1 MSNPQESI
9 PESTLDL
16 LASSFYR
23 QSSDYGFQ
31 QVDYVR
37 FVNKILDRAMGHQ
50 KTFPFQ
56 ETRQTANGPQR
67 DKSLH
72 SPSLPVVGERIK
84 IRAIDRKADR
94 ALFEEW
100 LADAYGRNFLLSLST
115 AQTPTINQFL
125 SNEYNIIGVILS
137 QEDKPIGSV
146 AYLNYDVNQCKAEL
160 RKLIGVPEMRGK
172 GLGKE
177 ATALWIQYGID
188 ALDLHKIYLNT
199 LNTNLRNIK
208 LNEELG
214 FHVEGILRNEVF
226 VDGKYHDVL
235 RMGLSFES

>member
-1 MSNPQESI
+1 MSHPQEGI

-16 LASSFYR
+16 LARSFYR

-31 QVDYVR
+31 QVDYIR

-50 KTFPFQ
+50 ETFPFK
-56 ETRQTANGPQR
+56 AKGPVDGPKR
-67 DKSLH
+67 EKGMH
-72 SPSLPVVGERIK
+72 SPSLPVTGERVK
-84 IRAIDRKADR
+84 IRAIDRNKDR
-94 ALFEEW
+94 PLFEEW
-100 LADAYGRNFLLSLST
+100 LADEFGKHFLLSLST
-115 AQTPTINQFL
+115 ARTPTIDQFL
-125 SNEYNIIGVILS
+125 ENEYHIIGVILS
-137 QEDKPIGSV
+137 SEDDKPIGSV

-160 RKLIGVPEMRGK
+160 RKLIGVPALRGK

-188 ALDLHKIYLNT
+188 ALDLHKIFLNT
-199 LNTNLRNIK
+199 LDTNLRNIK

-226 VDGKYHDVL
+226 IDGKYHDVL
-235 RMGLSFES
+235 RMGISFES